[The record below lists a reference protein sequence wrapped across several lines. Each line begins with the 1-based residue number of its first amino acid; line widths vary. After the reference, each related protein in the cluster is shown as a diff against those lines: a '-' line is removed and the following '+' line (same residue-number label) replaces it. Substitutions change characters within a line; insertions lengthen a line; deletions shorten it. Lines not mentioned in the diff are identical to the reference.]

1 MTSPYDDTTE
11 INERAA
17 DRAREVQMEHYLSET
32 DRAAVE
38 QLSER
43 YKEMVPPERIETV
56 RQQDTVFM
64 GDRELFDAVCE
75 HETGK
80 SPEPG
85 EQVLGYSLGASE
97 SPRIAT
103 DYLEVPRVIYHERL
117 HQLSTPGIET
127 ELGRRLDEG
136 ITEDLA
142 IENLGAEPLE
152 GDWGT
157 YPVERRTAHELR
169 TLCGDA
175 AVESAYF
182 QGDTQAL
189 RACLDR
195 ELGPNGLEQLR
206 EGLGDSI
213 EEPESRR

>member
-1 MTSPYDDTTE
+1 MKPPHEETTE
-11 INERAA
+11 ITERTV
-17 DRAREVQMEHYLSET
+17 DMARERQMEHYFMET

-38 QLSER
+38 QLAEK
-43 YKEMVPPERIETV
+43 YKELVPPERVEAI
-56 RQQDTVFM
+56 RQQDSIFTS
-64 GDRELFDAVCE
+64 DRELFDSVCE
-75 HETGK
+75 YETGET
-80 SPEPG
+80 PEPG
-85 EQVLGYSLGASE
+85 SKVLGYSLGVGE